1 MSGFEIN
8 KIIGAILMAV
18 LLALGLSFV
27 VELTTGGEHAE
38 SEPAY
43 LVGGEEEEDVAE
55 PVAEAEPEADE
66 VAEAV
71 EAVAEAA
78 EAVETAVEEAA
89 DVAEAVVE
97 EVVEEVVEAAAEAAS
112 PLIAAIAAADLAA
125 GAKAFKKCRACHTVE
140 DGGAHKIGPNLWD
153 VVGAA
158 MGRHADYKYSGALV
172 EMGGSWDYASL
183 DAFLTKPKDFMAGTK
198 MAAFPGFKKAEDRAA
213 VIAYLRSNA
222 ATPAPL
228 GD

>member
-8 KIIGAILMAV
+8 KIVGAILMAV

-27 VELTTGGEHAE
+27 VELTTGGGHEE
-38 SEPAY
+38 SEPVY
-43 LVGGEEEEDVAE
+43 LVGGDEEEDVAE
-55 PVAEAEPEADE
+55 EEPVGDE
-66 VAEAV
+66 VTEAV
-71 EAVAEAA
+71 EAVEEAA
-78 EAVETAVEEAA
+78 EAVEAAVEEAA

-97 EVVEEVVEAAAEAAS
+97 EVVEEVAEAAAEAAS

-125 GAKAFKKCRACHTVE
+125 GEKAFKKCKACHTVDE
-140 DGGAHKIGPNLWD
+140 GGAHKIGPNLWD
-153 VVGAA
+153 VVGAP
-158 MGRHADYKYSGALV
+158 MGRHAEYKYSGALTD
-172 EMGGSWDYASL
+172 MGGNWDYASL

-198 MAAFPGFKKAEDRAA
+198 MAAFPGVKQAEDRAA

-222 ATPAPL
+222 GTPAPL